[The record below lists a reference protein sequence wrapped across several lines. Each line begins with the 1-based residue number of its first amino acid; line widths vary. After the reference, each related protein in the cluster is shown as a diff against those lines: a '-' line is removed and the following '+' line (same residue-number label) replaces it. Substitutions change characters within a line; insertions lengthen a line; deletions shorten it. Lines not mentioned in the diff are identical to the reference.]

1 MKAANM
7 PYPVG
12 AARVVRT
19 QTQSYCAG
27 NQSIRMEIGF
37 GDEATIVR
45 VVVDRR
51 AEGASDKQAISELF
65 CRPEAGDRWFYLGI
79 PNQQEL
85 LREPEHKISGYLM
98 DRFNLDIDWGG
109 QFPVTM

>member
-1 MKAANM
+1 M

-12 AARVVRT
+12 AARVERT

-37 GDEATIVR
+37 GDEGTIVR

-51 AEGASDKQAISELF
+51 LEGASDKQAIIELF
-65 CRPEAGDRWFYLGI
+65 CRPEAGGCWVYIGV
-79 PNQQEL
+79 PHQQGL
-85 LREPEHKISGYLM
+85 LREPEHKVSGYLM
-98 DRFNLDIDWGG
+98 DRFNLDIDWDG

>member
-1 MKAANM
+1 M

-12 AARVVRT
+12 AAQVVRA
-19 QTQSYCAG
+19 QSQSYCAG

-37 GDEATIVR
+37 GSAGTVAR

-51 AEGASDKQAISELF
+51 LDGASDEQAIIELF

-79 PNQQEL
+79 PHQQEL
-85 LREPEHKISGYLM
+85 LREPEHKIGGYLM
-98 DRFNLDIDWGG
+98 DRFNLDIGWDG
-109 QFPVTM
+109 QFPATI